1 MRCRACNVELTD
13 AESTMRTTQNEYL
26 DMCNECLNAS
36 RTKLTSDEDVKYTD
50 WAEFVLINNILD
62 EDD

>member
-13 AESTMRTTQNEYL
+13 AECSYRTTQNEYL

-36 RTKLTSDEDVKYTD
+36 KTKLTPEEDTKYTD
-50 WAEFVLINNILD
+50 WAEFVLIDSELNDND
-62 EDD
+62 